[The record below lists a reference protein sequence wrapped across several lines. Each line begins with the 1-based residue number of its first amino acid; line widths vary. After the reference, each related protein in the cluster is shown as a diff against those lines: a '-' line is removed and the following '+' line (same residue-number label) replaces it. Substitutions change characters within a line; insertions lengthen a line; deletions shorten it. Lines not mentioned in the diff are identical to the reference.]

1 MSLYL
6 EVAARNIEA
15 LKLYQRLGYD
25 TLNTVTIR
33 KDLSG
38 TFEVIERVQ
47 IAGHELKIKKL
58 KPSDI

>member
-58 KPSDI
+58 NPSDI